1 MAFEW
6 LIESRDGGGR
16 RQRGRGGRS
25 PARLSVPGIEPVN
38 GTVEFVG
45 SPSFVG
51 MRTDDAMYMLIH
63 GYNDMVFATAH
74 YFDDRDP
81 YDRDRGVAELAR
93 RPRGLINEQV
103 AVTHVVAAG

>member
-1 MAFEW
+1 
-6 LIESRDGGGR
+6 
-16 RQRGRGGRS
+16 
-25 PARLSVPGIEPVN
+25 VPGIEPVH

-81 YDRDRGVAELAR
+81 STETEAWQNWLGGLESANAQCERPVHGRPDAAVPTGVPKR
-93 RPRGLINEQV
+93 R
-103 AVTHVVAAG
+103 